1 MAEVFDDGE
10 FWLPPRFLADDDLFM
25 ENCKINNSPDSLF
38 PYELPSN
45 LTSPVQSLVGSTET
59 DSDEEDYLAGLTRQM
74 ARYTLEDDFG
84 GNHPAFPSKHSK
96 DWVFSSSP
104 ESTLCAFSSNCQS
117 RVSSPPGTSTLLRS
131 VAGEAA
137 RAQMNEESYG
147 GLRNKG
153 LLGPPAKKPSPNL
166 PPPSPPSYLHQSLS
180 TLTTQFEQVEQSQLM
195 KQHNA
200 QVWRGKKQ
208 HHQQRV
214 VHQNSVRGSNVPN
227 RPSDL
232 LPSAWPPLLQQPQ
245 NGPGIRAVF
254 LGNPAGKGECA
265 GTGVFLPRRTGTTEP
280 RKKQA
285 GPTVLLPARVVQALN
300 LNLDEINAQPHLL
313 FRFNVS
319 AATHSGAGSRHRSV
333 GNDFGKQ
340 NKFRQQQGI
349 SHEIRLPQEWTY

>member
-1 MAEVFDDGE
+1 MMTF
-10 FWLPPRFLADDDLFM
+10 FM
-25 ENCKINNSPDSLF
+25 ENCKINNTPDSLF

-45 LTSPVQSLVGSTET
+45 LSSPVESLVGSTSTET

-84 GNHPAFPSKHSK
+84 GNHSVFPSKHSK

-117 RVSSPPGTSTLLRS
+117 RVSSPPRTSTLLCF
-131 VAGEAA
+131 AAEEAA
-137 RAQMNEESYG
+137 RVQMNEESYG

-166 PPPSPPSYLHQSLS
+166 HPPPPPSYLHQSLS
-180 TLTTQFEQVEQSQLM
+180 SLATQFLQVEQSQLM

-200 QVWRGKKQ
+200 QGWRGKKQ
-208 HHQQRV
+208 HHQERV
-214 VHQNSVRGSNVPN
+214 VHQNNVRGSNVPN
-227 RPSDL
+227 RASGL
-232 LPSAWPPLLQQPQ
+232 LPSAWPPLQQQPQ
-245 NGPGIRAVF
+245 PQNRPGIRAVF
-254 LGNPAGKGECA
+254 SGNPTGKGECA
-265 GTGVFLPRRTGTTEP
+265 GTGVFLPRPTGTTEP
-280 RKKQA
+280 CTKQA

-300 LNLDEINAQPHLL
+300 LNLDEINSQPHLL

-319 AATHSGAGSRHRSV
+319 AATDSGAGSRHTSV

-340 NKFRQQQGI
+340 NKFRQRQGI